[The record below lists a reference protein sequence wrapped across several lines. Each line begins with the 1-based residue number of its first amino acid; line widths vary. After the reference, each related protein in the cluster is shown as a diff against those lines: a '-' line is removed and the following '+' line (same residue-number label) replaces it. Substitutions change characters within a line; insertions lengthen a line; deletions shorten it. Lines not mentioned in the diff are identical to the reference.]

1 MIGPRGL
8 RSPLRGPREF
18 QGFSGAVKLVL
29 RPRDR
34 IRGSDRSAVA
44 SRIRPL
50 PARRPEAAGL
60 EGGRAAR
67 GAAEG
72 RRAPRRARRR
82 GRRGRAEGGA
92 APRVWPDTF
101 VEEANLSVNV
111 SILRKALGEQPDGR
125 PWIQTVARRGYRFLG
140 AVRAQAAAPRSL
152 AVLPFRSLG
161 TDEADD
167 ALGLGMADAL
177 ITRLAATGRVAVRP
191 TGTVRRFA
199 SPDVDPVEAGRQ
211 LGVDA
216 VVDGRLQRSGSRLRL
231 TVQLVPTAGGA
242 PLWADHFDEEFTH
255 LFAVEDTVAE
265 RVAAALVAELSTE
278 ERQRL
283 GRRQTE
289 SLEAYQAY
297 CRGRFFWGRFSR
309 PWVEKAMLSF
319 HEATAHD
326 PRYALPHAGLADA
339 FLVAGFAGAS
349 PAARGLGPR
358 GGVVPAGPGPRRPD
372 PGAPRLGGLP
382 PPPAGLGLGRRRARA
397 AARHRAGARLR
408 RSSPV
413 ARPRPRPSRPRGRS
427 GPRAAA
433 GRRAGPAVA
442 GRLGP
447 RRPAPRVRR
456 RARGRARPGPA
467 HARARPAPVPRP
479 LGGGER
485 PAEPRAPRRGGGGAP
500 PGAGPG
506 RGHGLHEARSRP
518 QPGPRRPGGRGAGAP
533 GPGGAGRRPHPT
545 RRRPSTS
552 RWARRTARSSSWPRR
567 RTQRDPWIVL
577 LAVDPLMRALR
588 GHPAFE
594 ELVRECARA
603 DARHGTGL
611 AEAFEIPRVL
621 RSTAEHARGYPA
633 PPPPFDSSAPIR
645 LAFR

>member
-1 MIGPRGL
+1 MAVTDRPSILEFGPYRL
-8 RSPLRGPREF
+8 
-18 QGFSGAVKLVL
+18 
-29 RPRDR
+29 D
-34 IRGSDRSAVA
+34 
-44 SRIRPL
+44 
-50 PARRPEAAGL
+50 
-60 EGGRAAR
+60 
-67 GAAEG
+67 
-72 RRAPRRARRR
+72 ARRR
-82 GRRGRAEGGA
+82 LVWKGDALLDVPPKAVELLA
-92 APRVWPDTF
+92 ALAGEAGEVVSKEELLQRVWPDTF

-161 TDEADD
+161 TDEADE

-199 SPDVDPVEAGRQ
+199 SADVDPVEAGRQ

-265 RVAAALVAELSTE
+265 RVAAALVAELSAE

-339 FLVAGFAGAS
+339 FLVAGFAGALPPREAWALAAES
-349 PAARGLGPR
+349 SRAALALDDRIPEPHVSAGFLRLLQDWDWNGAERELRRAIELAPDSAAPHQWLGLVLDLRGRKDDAARAL
-358 GGVVPAGPGPRRPD
+358 
-372 PGAPRLGGLP
+372 
-382 PPPAGLGLGRRRARA
+382 RRAEELDPLSLVVSA
-397 AARHRAGARLR
+397 LVGLHRAF
-408 RSSPV
+408 
-413 ARPRPRPSRPRGRS
+413 
-427 GPRAAA
+427 
-433 GRRAGPAVA
+433 
-442 GRLGP
+442 
-447 RRPAPRVRR
+447 
-456 RARGRARPGPA
+456 
-467 HARARPAPVPRP
+467 
-479 LGGGER
+479 GGE
-485 PAEPRAPRRGGGGAP
+485 
-500 PGAGPG
+500 
-506 RGHGLHEARSRP
+506 HEAELA
-518 QPGPRRPGGRGAGAP
+518 Q
-533 GPGGAGRRPHPT
+533 
-545 RRRPSTS
+545 
-552 RWARRTARSSSWPRR
+552 ARRTLELDPHQFLGHWAVGSALQNLGRHDEAVAEHRRALDLAEGTAFMKPVLARSLALAGRADEARALLARR
-567 RTQRDPWIVL
+567 GSADASPYQAATVHLALGETDRALELLAVAADQRDPWVVL
-577 LAVDPLMRALR
+577 LAVDPMLRPLR
-588 GHPAFE
+588 GQPAFE
-594 ELVRECARA
+594 
-603 DARHGTGL
+603 GL
-611 AEAFEIPRVL
+611 ARRVMQQQ
-621 RSTAEHARGYPA
+621 
-633 PPPPFDSSAPIR
+633 
-645 LAFR
+645 